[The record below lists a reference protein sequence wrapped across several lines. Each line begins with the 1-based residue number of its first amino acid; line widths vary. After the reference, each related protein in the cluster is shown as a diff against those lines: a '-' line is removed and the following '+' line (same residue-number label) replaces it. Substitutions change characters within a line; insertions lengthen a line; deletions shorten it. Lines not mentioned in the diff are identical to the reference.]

1 MAVQQCSEMVPE
13 NDQELFFFPN
23 GFRRLSTAVKGL
35 KAHPMSISSH
45 AWNKYILRAFPS
57 DFKSS
62 NERL

>member
-1 MAVQQCSEMVPE
+1 MAVQQGSEIVPE
-13 NDQELFFFPN
+13 NDQDLNFFPN

-62 NERL
+62 NER